1 MKELHDLLEI
11 LILAA
16 QLVLSALRLYEEAR
30 KTKPPR
36 E

>member
-1 MKELHDLLEI
+1 MKEVLEI
-11 LILAA
+11 LILVT
-16 QLVLSALRLYEEAR
+16 QLSLSVLRLYEEAI